1 MIDDIKAEMTKK
13 LEELAMAEPVTAY
26 INMFYLVLS
35 FSDADRRAYITE
47 ISDPLWC
54 ADLVKNSYDRARLA
68 LLKSYLLL
76 LLEQHYH
83 IATSLLP
90 VLKSF
95 DILGQTDTA
104 TFIDVAM
111 NKLRQSEEFR
121 REVYST
127 HNSRNASGRRNKHA
141 DEVIAI
147 MSETWRHYPHTPKN
161 AMIKKVYGHLKGKV
175 SEETLARWIKEEKL
189 GPVSVVR
196 PCPPFRLI
204 IPS

>member
-1 MIDDIKAEMTKK
+1 MIDEIKAEMTKK
-13 LEELAMAEPVTAY
+13 LEELAMAEPVTGY
-26 INMFYLVLS
+26 INMFYQALS
-35 FSDADRRAYITE
+35 FSDADRRTFITE

-54 ADLVKNSYDRARLA
+54 MDLAKGSYDRARLA

-83 IATSLLP
+83 TAISLLP

-121 REVYST
+121 REVYSG

-147 MSETWRHYPHTPKN
+147 MSETWRQYPHTPKN
-161 AMIKKVYGHLKGKV
+161 AMIKKVYGHLKGQV

-189 GPVSVVR
+189 GPASKVR
-196 PCPPFRLI
+196 PYPPFRLV

>member
-13 LEELAMAEPVTAY
+13 LVELAMEEPVTGY
-26 INMFYLVLS
+26 INMYYLALS
-35 FSDADRRAYITE
+35 CSDAARKAYIAE

-54 ADLVKNSYDRARLA
+54 AHFAKNNFDRARLT
-68 LLKSYLLL
+68 LLKSYLLHL
-76 LLEQHYH
+76 FEQRYH
-83 IATSLLP
+83 IAVSLLP
-90 VLKSF
+90 VIKSF

-104 TFIDVAM
+104 SFVDIAM
-111 NKLRQSEEFR
+111 NKLRESDDFR
-121 REVYST
+121 REVYSG